1 MFMLFRNAISQVRSL
16 RYSTNTMKKVVGD
29 EFDVPIKFSTS
40 RAAKAPAVHTIG
52 RYSNFPAY
60 QTTLISTSLAIFLL
74 YFCVLREENDIDQ
87 QIMAGLAPELQ
98 QNLYGIKVP
107 DYRQR
112 HSSKPT

>member
-1 MFMLFRNAISQVRSL
+1 MLFRNAISRARSP
-16 RYSTNTMKKVVGD
+16 RYSTDSVKKVIGD

-52 RYSNFPAY
+52 RYNNYPAY
-60 QTTLISTSLAIFLL
+60 QSTLISTSLAVFLL

-87 QIMAGLAPELQ
+87 QIMAGLAPEVQ

-107 DYRQR
+107 DSKQR